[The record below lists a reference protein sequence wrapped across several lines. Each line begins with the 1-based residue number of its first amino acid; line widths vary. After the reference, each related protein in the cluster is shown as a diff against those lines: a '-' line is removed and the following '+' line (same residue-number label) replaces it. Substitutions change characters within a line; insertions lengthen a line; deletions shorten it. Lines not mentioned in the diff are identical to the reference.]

1 MNTLDVFYLIFF
13 CSFQANINMNAMNA
27 TASEIIQ
34 HGMNTAAL
42 VTTGG
47 PAGPGGALT
56 NGGPLMLTGPPG
68 AVTDVEE
75 VQALTGPGAQ
85 PGGQTV
91 LTYTSVYEQA
101 MQPTKINEVA
111 GPPLAQV
118 CSEFKLLLW
127 RNK

>member
-1 MNTLDVFYLIFF
+1 MYFTLALIF

-68 AVTDVEE
+68 TVTDVEE
-75 VQALTGPGAQ
+75 VQALTGPGGQ

-118 CSEFKLLLW
+118 CSKFKLLIW